1 MSVTLTAAEL
11 ATVISRDVSVATR
24 LLPVVSAIVEKYAP
38 LAPAAIQ
45 DGAAIRF
52 AAYLANTQGLVGF
65 RKVDIGGL
73 NVEPLPAHGAAFYH
87 SGAAALLARF
97 RTHSA
102 GLI

>member
-1 MSVTLTAAEL
+1 MSVTISAAEL

-38 LAPAAIQ
+38 DAPASIQ
-45 DGAAIRF
+45 DEAAIRF
-52 AAYLANTQGLVGF
+52 AGYLANTQGLVGF
-65 RKVDIGGL
+65 RKVDIGAL
-73 NVEPLPAHGAAFYH
+73 TVEPLPAHGAAFYH
-87 SGAAALLARF
+87 CGAAALLAKF